1 MTAFMNLHDFL
12 PLGPVPEDEDISLSP
27 SMINTAQVCMRLVGY
42 KRAKLSSVSVPQNL
56 VFGSALHWVIEGYLK
71 GFINPSP
78 EEMAERF
85 GQKFEALRVGRL
97 IAMAKT
103 KTTEIQEV
111 IGRKLAMGFPSYF
124 ENLGI
129 RPVVIEGNFK
139 LKIGPREYINMVIDF
154 VGVCERPIYGP
165 DEELLADVGDT
176 VILDWKTASMSAGDL
191 FVQYGYQLTY
201 YWLAVTHAC
210 DRLGIKPPK
219 LCGYA
224 EGFKPNVSKLNS
236 TSLNNAVWK
245 PIHWAKRRQS
255 DLDEAVAYAL
265 VVAKRLRAGE
275 FHRAPHM
282 GYNSPCDTATG
293 KCDMAGIC
301 LDGSLA
307 GYKNPKGFNLA
318 VLV

>member
-1 MTAFMNLHDFL
+1 MTAFTKSLDSL
-12 PLGPVPEDEDISLSP
+12 PLGPVPEGEDISLSP
-27 SMINTAQVCMRLVGY
+27 SMIASAQVCMRLVGY
-42 KRAKLSSVSVPQNL
+42 KRAKLDSIGVPQNL

-71 GFINPSP
+71 GFITQ
-78 EEMAERF
+78 EEMADRF

-103 KTTEIQEV
+103 KTTEVQEK

-129 RPVVIEGNFK
+129 RPVVIEGRFR

-165 DEELLADVGDT
+165 DGELLADVGDT

-191 FVQYGYQLTY
+191 FVQYGFQLTY
-201 YWLAVTHAC
+201 YWLAVMLAC
-210 DRLGIKPPK
+210 ERLGIKPPK

-224 EGFKPNVSKLNS
+224 EGFKPNMSKPDS
-236 TSLNNAVWK
+236 SSLNNAVWK

-255 DLDEAVAYAL
+255 DIDEAIAYAL

-301 LDGSLA
+301 LEASLA
-307 GYKNPKGFNLA
+307 GYKNPQGFNLA
-318 VLV
+318 DLV